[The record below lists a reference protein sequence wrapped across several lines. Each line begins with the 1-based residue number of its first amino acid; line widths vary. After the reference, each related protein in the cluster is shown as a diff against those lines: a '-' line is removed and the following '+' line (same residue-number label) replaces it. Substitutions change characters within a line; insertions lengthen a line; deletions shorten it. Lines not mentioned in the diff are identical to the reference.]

1 MICIVDKRI
10 DFSCAFTFISF
21 SLFSERKIGKSRKT
35 LESPFLDSDIQLF
48 PGRCESEGCNLP
60 APSGA
65 FTASASDQHP
75 MKQISRRLYLGLNCS
90 CVN

>member
-1 MICIVDKRI
+1 
-10 DFSCAFTFISF
+10 
-21 SLFSERKIGKSRKT
+21 
-35 LESPFLDSDIQLF
+35 
-48 PGRCESEGCNLP
+48 LP